1 MELFQGK
8 INDIAGAIQLALGP
22 VFLLTGIAAMLNVMT
37 NRLSLCM
44 IDRGRFLT
52 EHTDF
57 SPKFPKE
64 KVNEELTVLEKRRHN
79 TSMAI
84 TMCTVAALLIC
95 LVIVT
100 LFMEEMLDIPFNRVV
115 GILFSWAILALVAGL
130 SLFLKEVHLAL
141 DNDPHHHYTER
152 IMSTAYSIIKRDN
165 SFVYIRSDD

>member
-1 MELFQGK
+1 MELFHGK

-37 NRLSLCM
+37 NRLSRI

-52 EHTDF
+52 ERTDL
-57 SPKFPKE
+57 SPRFPKE

-100 LFMEEMLDIPFNRVV
+100 LFMEEMFDVPFNRVV
-115 GILFSWAILALVAGL
+115 GILFSLAILALVAGL
-130 SLFLKEVHLAL
+130 SLFLKEVHLASQSI
-141 DNDPHHHYTER
+141 R
-152 IMSTAYSIIKRDN
+152 IITTPKE
-165 SFVYIRSDD
+165 